1 MKKRKGS
8 QNQSADVTSIADKQS
23 SHDNVNTA
31 ERKTDDGAAK
41 KESQRPRPRAYQQR
55 GKGGGKNMGP
65 PTSAPTGH
73 QQGEIPSGEFQNF
86 RLSRRI

>member
-23 SHDNVNTA
+23 SHGNLT
-31 ERKTDDGAAK
+31 EQRTDDGAVQ

-55 GKGGGKNMGP
+55 GKSGGKNMGP
-65 PTSAPTGH
+65 PNSAQTGH
-73 QQGEIPSGEFQNF
+73 QQGESPSGELQNF